1 MGSKIESTL
10 MFRTAEPEILVLLF
24 GYLRVVWFGNQASIN
39 LADAE
44 SSLEL
49 YRLESG
55 GLSTRF

>member
-39 LADAE
+39 LADA
-44 SSLEL
+44 
-49 YRLESG
+49 
-55 GLSTRF
+55 